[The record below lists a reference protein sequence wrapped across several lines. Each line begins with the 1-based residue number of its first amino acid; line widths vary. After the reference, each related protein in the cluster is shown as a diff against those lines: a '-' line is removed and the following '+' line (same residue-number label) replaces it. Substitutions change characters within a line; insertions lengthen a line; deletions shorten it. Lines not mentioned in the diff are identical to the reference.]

1 MCLQLDLPNCKK
13 DRSFSSL
20 PCAARS
26 SDWFLASVAVP
37 AHLRRVPPQWLLTSG
52 TSIVLDSC
60 WLSPPEYQIAEQDAD
75 GCADC
80 DSDETKDE
88 GW

>member
-1 MCLQLDLPNCKK
+1 MCLPLDLPNCKK

-26 SDWFLASVAVP
+26 SDRFLASVAVP
-37 AHLRRVPPQWLLTSG
+37 AHLSRVPSQRLLASG
-52 TSIVLDSC
+52 TSIVLDS
-60 WLSPPEYQIAEQDAD
+60 SRFPFPEYQIAEQDAD
-75 GCADC
+75 GSADC